1 MKRLE
6 NKVAII
12 TGAALGMG
20 RATAL
25 HFAREGAKVVV
36 ADISEEGQKV
46 VKEIEAAKGQALFI
60 KVDVPNS
67 SQVKA
72 MVDRTVE
79 HFGKLDIIY
88 CNAAIQPHGQDARA
102 HELSEDVWDKVMNIN
117 LKGVWLSA
125 KYAIDAMLKT
135 GGGSVILAGS
145 PTGLF
150 GGAAGYTAY
159 SSSKGGIVALTRI
172 MAADY
177 GKLNIRVN
185 CVVPG
190 PIHTPL
196 TDSLFQDQE
205 VLRSL
210 ESQTMLGRIGQPE
223 EVTGLVVFLA
233 SDEARYCTGGL
244 YMADGGI
251 TAL

>member
-25 HFAREGAKVVV
+25 RFAREGAKVVV
-36 ADISEEGQKV
+36 ADVSDEGKHV
-46 VKEIEAAKGQALFI
+46 VKEIENANSQALFV
-60 KVDVPNS
+60 KVDVSDS

-72 MVDRTVE
+72 MVDKTVE
-79 HFGKLDIIY
+79 HFGKLDVIY
-88 CNAAIQPHGQDARA
+88 CNAAIQPHGQDAKA
-102 HELSEDVWDKVMNIN
+102 HELEEDVWDRVLSIN

-125 KYAIDAMLKT
+125 KYAIAAMLKT
-135 GGGSVILAGS
+135 GGGSVIIAGS

-159 SSSKGGIVALTRI
+159 SSSKGGVIALTRI

-177 GKLNIRVN
+177 GKQNIRVN

-190 PIHTPL
+190 PIYTPL
-196 TDSLFQDQE
+196 TKEIFDKEENQAFFQQA
-205 VLRSL
+205 
-210 ESQTMLGRIGQPE
+210 TMLGRIGQPE

-233 SDEARYCTGGL
+233 SDEATYCTGGL
-244 YMADGGI
+244 YMVDGGI

>member
-1 MKRLE
+1 VNRLE

-36 ADISEEGQKV
+36 ADISEEGKNV
-46 VKEIEAAKGQALFI
+46 AKEIEEAKGQALFV
-60 KVDVPNS
+60 KVDVANS
-67 SQVKA
+67 SQVVT
-72 MVDRTVE
+72 MVEQTVA
-79 HFGKLDIIY
+79 HFGKLDVIY

-102 HELSEDVWDKVMNIN
+102 HELEEAVWDKVMNIN

-125 KYAIDAMLKT
+125 KYAIAAMLNNN
-135 GGGSVILAGS
+135 GGSVIIAGS

-159 SSSKGGIVALTRI
+159 SSSKGGVTALTRI

-177 GKLNIRVN
+177 GKQNIRVN

-190 PIHTPL
+190 PIYTPL
-196 TDSLFQDQE
+196 TREIFDKEESKEFFQE
-205 VLRSL
+205 A
-210 ESQTMLGRIGQPE
+210 TMLGRIGQPE

-233 SDEARYCTGGL
+233 SDEATYCTGGL